1 MTFKEK
7 FKAERA
13 RLGAGKTFTWSGKS
27 YSTDMASDKKETK
40 PKAKP
45 VATSPRPKAK
55 PMQSSPTPKRSPRN
69 TPPKVD
75 STPPKT
81 LTSPK
86 TTPPITRASGKPKV
100 DSTPPKT
107 LTSPKATPPITTKT
121 GNSTTPTKKSNTIGD
136 KIRSVLTKGYLP
148 GSAADERAKKRAQR
162 YKDMDQA
169 QVDMRMQR
177 AEDEEKRTAKKGKK

>member
-13 RLGAGKTFTWSGKS
+13 RLGAGKTFTWNGKL
-27 YSTDMASDKKETK
+27 YSTDMASDKKEAK

-45 VATSPRPKAK
+45 VTTSPRPKAK
-55 PMQSSPTPKRSPRN
+55 PMQSSPVPKRSPRE
-69 TPPKVD
+69 TP
-75 STPPKT
+75 
-81 LTSPK
+81 
-86 TTPPITRASGKPKV
+86 PKV

-121 GNSTTPTKKSNTIGD
+121 GNSATTTKKSNNIGD
-136 KIRSVLTKGYLP
+136 KIRSILTKGYLP

-162 YKDMDQA
+162 YKDIDQA
-169 QVDMRMQR
+169 LVDMRMQR
-177 AEDEEKRTAKKGKK
+177 AEDEEKRAAKKSKK

>member
-7 FKAERA
+7 FKTER
-13 RLGAGKTFTWSGKS
+13 RLQGAGGTFTWNGKS
-27 YSTDMASDKKETK
+27 YSTDMASDKKAVK

-45 VATSPRPKAK
+45 MTSSPKPKAK
-55 PMQSSPTPKRSPRN
+55 PMQSSPAPKRSPRN

-86 TTPPITRASGKPKV
+86 ATPPVARASGKPKV

-107 LTSPKATPPITTKT
+107 LTSPKATPPITTKI
-121 GNSTTPTKKSNTIGD
+121 GNSTTSIKKSNTIGD

-177 AEDEEKRTAKKGKK
+177 AEDEEKRAAKKGKK